1 MDIKMCY
8 TRCEYSPYP
17 DPAGWKLLQGEGTP
31 VLRIAIAEDEPACA
45 QKLQEY
51 IQRYAADHKLEA
63 SVDWFSDGMEL
74 AEKYTPAWDIIF
86 LDIQMAHL
94 DGMETARRIRRQDSD
109 VILIFITNLA
119 RYAIQGYEVDASD
132 FILKPLEYDRFR
144 VRMDK
149 FVTRLTRRR
158 EAFVV
163 LPLMEQK
170 IRVAVEDI
178 LYAEVV
184 DHELQVVTAGQR
196 YLMRCTLQEM
206 EQMLEGQGFSRCSRS
221 YLVNLRRVSGVERD
235 AVRVGEHT
243 LPISRPRKKQFLRE
257 LSDCL
262 GAEL

>member
-1 MDIKMCY
+1 MGK
-8 TRCEYSPYP
+8 R
-17 DPAGWKLLQGEGTP
+17 GEGIC
-31 VLRIAIAEDEPACA
+31 VIRIAIAEDERLCA

-51 IQRYAADHKLEA
+51 IRRYADERGLEMA
-63 SVDWFSDGMEL
+63 VTWFEDGLEL
-74 AEKYTPAWDIIF
+74 VERYVPEWDILF

-94 DGMETARRIRRQDSD
+94 DGMETARRIRRQDQD
-109 VILIFITNLA
+109 VTLVFITNLA

-149 FVTRLTRRR
+149 LTARLARKQG
-158 EAFVV
+158 AFVV
-163 LPLMEQK
+163 LPLAEQK
-170 IRVAVEDI
+170 IRVPVEDI

-184 DHELQVVTAGQR
+184 DHDLSVVTTKQS

-206 EQMLEGQGFSRCSRS
+206 EQMVAGQGFSRCNRC
-221 YLVNLRRVSGVERD
+221 YLVNLRRVTGVERD
-235 AVRVGEHT
+235 AVRVGEYT

>member
-1 MDIKMCY
+1 M
-8 TRCEYSPYP
+8 
-17 DPAGWKLLQGEGTP
+17 
-31 VLRIAIAEDEPACA
+31 LRIAIAEDEAICA

-51 IQRYAADHKLEA
+51 IQRYAKVHGLET
-63 SVDWFSDGMEL
+63 SVAWFSDGMDL
-74 AEKYTPAWDIIF
+74 VEKYTPTWDIIF

-94 DGMETARRIRRQDSD
+94 DGMATARHIRRQDPD
-109 VILIFITNLA
+109 VTLVFITNLA

-149 FVTRLTRRR
+149 LTAQLTRKQGN
-158 EAFVV
+158 FVV
-163 LPLMEQK
+163 LPLAEQK

-178 LYAEVV
+178 LYAEVA
-184 DHELQVVTAGQR
+184 DHDLHVVTTKQR
-196 YLMRCTLQEM
+196 YLMRGSLQEM
-206 EQMLEGQGFSRCSRS
+206 ERIVEGQGFSRCSRS
-221 YLVNLRRVSGVERD
+221 YLVNLRRVSGVEKD

>member
-1 MDIKMCY
+1 M
-8 TRCEYSPYP
+8 
-17 DPAGWKLLQGEGTP
+17 
-31 VLRIAIAEDEPACA
+31 LRIAIAEDEPACA

-51 IQRYAADHKLEA
+51 IQRYAADHKLEV
-63 SVDWFSDGMEL
+63 SVTWFSDGMEL

-86 LDIQMAHL
+86 LDIQM
-94 DGMETARRIRRQDSD
+94 
-109 VILIFITNLA
+109 
-119 RYAIQGYEVDASD
+119 
-132 FILKPLEYDRFR
+132 YDRFR

-149 FVTRLTRRR
+149 FITRLNRKQ
-158 EAFVV
+158 ESFVV

-184 DHELQVVTAGQR
+184 DHELQVVTVGQR

-221 YLVNLRRVSGVERD
+221 YLVNLRRVSGVEKD
-235 AVRVGEHT
+235 AVRVGEHA

>member
-1 MDIKMCY
+1 M
-8 TRCEYSPYP
+8 
-17 DPAGWKLLQGEGTP
+17 
-31 VLRIAIAEDEPACA
+31 LRIAIAEDEPACA
-45 QKLQEY
+45 KQLQDF
-51 IQRYAADHKLEA
+51 IDRYAGEQGLEA
-63 SVDWFSDGMEL
+63 AVTWFSDGLEL
-74 AEKYTPAWDIIF
+74 VEQYAPVWDILF

-94 DGMETARRIRRQDSD
+94 NGMETARRIRRQDPD
-109 VILIFITNLA
+109 VTLVFITNLA

-149 FVTRLTRRR
+149 LTARLARKQG
-158 EAFVV
+158 AFVV
-163 LPLMEQK
+163 LPLAEQK

-184 DHELQVVTAGQR
+184 DHDLQVVTAKQR
-196 YLMRCTLQEM
+196 YLMRCSLQEM
-206 EQMLEGQGFSRCSRS
+206 ERMVEGHGFSRCNRC
-221 YLVNLRRVSGVERD
+221 YLVNLRRVTGVEKD
-235 AVRVGEHT
+235 AVRVGKYS

>member
-1 MDIKMCY
+1 M
-8 TRCEYSPYP
+8 
-17 DPAGWKLLQGEGTP
+17 
-31 VLRIAIAEDEPACA
+31 LRIAIAEDESTCA
-45 QKLQEY
+45 QRLQDY
-51 IQRYAADHKLEA
+51 IQRYVKSHGLEV
-63 SVDWFSDGMEL
+63 SVSWFSDGMEL
-74 AEKYTPAWDIIF
+74 AEKYTPVWDILF

-94 DGMETARRIRRQDSD
+94 DGMETARRIRRQDPD
-109 VILIFITNLA
+109 VTLVFITNLA

-132 FILKPLEYDRFR
+132 FILKPLEYDRFQ

-149 FVTRLTRRR
+149 LVSRLARKQ

-163 LPLMEQK
+163 LPLAEQK

-184 DHELQVVTAGQR
+184 DHDLQVVTVDQR

-206 EQMLEGQGFSRCSRS
+206 EHMVEGQGFSRCNRC
-221 YLVNLRRVSGVERD
+221 YLVNLRRVTGVEKD
-235 AVRVGEHT
+235 AVRVGEYT

>member
-1 MDIKMCY
+1 M
-8 TRCEYSPYP
+8 
-17 DPAGWKLLQGEGTP
+17 
-31 VLRIAIAEDEPACA
+31 LRIAIAEDEPACA
-45 QKLQEY
+45 KQLQDF
-51 IQRYAADHKLEA
+51 IDRYAGERGLETA
-63 SVDWFSDGMEL
+63 ATWFSDGLEL
-74 AEKYTPAWDIIF
+74 VEQYAPVWDILF

-94 DGMETARRIRRQDSD
+94 NGMETARRIRRQDPD
-109 VILIFITNLA
+109 VTLVFITNLA

-149 FVTRLTRRR
+149 LTARLARKQG
-158 EAFVV
+158 AFVV
-163 LPLMEQK
+163 LPLAEQK

-184 DHELQVVTAGQR
+184 DHDLQVVTAKQR
-196 YLMRCTLQEM
+196 YLMRCSLQEM
-206 EQMLEGQGFSRCSRS
+206 ERMVEGHGFSRCNRC
-221 YLVNLRRVSGVERD
+221 YLVNLRRVTGVEKD
-235 AVRVGEHT
+235 AVRVGKYS

>member
-1 MDIKMCY
+1 M
-8 TRCEYSPYP
+8 
-17 DPAGWKLLQGEGTP
+17 
-31 VLRIAIAEDEPACA
+31 LRIAIAEDEPACA
-45 QKLQEY
+45 KQLQDF
-51 IQRYAADHKLEA
+51 IDRYAGERGLEA
-63 SVDWFSDGMEL
+63 AATWFSDGLEL
-74 AEKYTPAWDIIF
+74 VEQYAPVWDILF

-94 DGMETARRIRRQDSD
+94 NGMETARRIRRQDPD
-109 VILIFITNLA
+109 VTLVFITNLA

-149 FVTRLTRRR
+149 LTARLARKQG
-158 EAFVV
+158 AFVV
-163 LPLMEQK
+163 LPLAEQK

-184 DHELQVVTAGQR
+184 DHDLQVVTAKQR
-196 YLMRCTLQEM
+196 YLMRCSLQEM
-206 EQMLEGQGFSRCSRS
+206 ERMVEGHGFSRCNRC
-221 YLVNLRRVSGVERD
+221 YLVNLRRVTGVEKD
-235 AVRVGEHT
+235 AVRVGKYS

>member
-1 MDIKMCY
+1 M
-8 TRCEYSPYP
+8 
-17 DPAGWKLLQGEGTP
+17 
-31 VLRIAIAEDEPACA
+31 LRIAIAEDEAACA
-45 QKLQEY
+45 QKLREF
-51 IQRYAADHKLEA
+51 IGRYAGEHGLEA
-63 SVDWFSDGMEL
+63 AVTWFQDGLEL
-74 AEKYTPAWDIIF
+74 AEGYVPEWDIVF

-94 DGMETARRIRRQDSD
+94 DGMETARRIRRQDQD
-109 VILIFITNLA
+109 VTLVFITNLA

-149 FVTRLTRRR
+149 LVSRLARTQG
-158 EAFVV
+158 AFVV
-163 LPLMEQK
+163 LPLAEQK

-184 DHELQVVTAGQR
+184 DHDLSVVTAKQS

-206 EQMLEGQGFSRCSRS
+206 ERMVEGQGFSRCNRC
-221 YLVNLRRVSGVERD
+221 YLVNLRRVTGVERD
-235 AVRVGEHT
+235 AVRVGEHL

>member
-1 MDIKMCY
+1 M
-8 TRCEYSPYP
+8 
-17 DPAGWKLLQGEGTP
+17 
-31 VLRIAIAEDEPACA
+31 LRIAIAEDESVCA

-51 IQRYAADHKLEA
+51 IQRYAKDHGLEI
-63 SVDWFSDGMEL
+63 SVTWFFDGIEL
-74 AEKYTPAWDIIF
+74 AEKYAPVWDIIF
-86 LDIQMAHL
+86 LDIQMTHL

-119 RYAIQGYEVDASD
+119 RYAIQGYEVNASD

-149 FVTRLTRRR
+149 FITRLTRRQ
-158 EAFVV
+158 ETFVV
-163 LPLMEQK
+163 LPLAEQK
-170 IRVAVEDI
+170 IRVAVDDI

-184 DHELQVVTAGQR
+184 DHDLQVVTAKQR
-196 YLMRCTLQEM
+196 YLMRCSLQEM

-235 AVRVGEHT
+235 AVRVGEYT

>member
-1 MDIKMCY
+1 M
-8 TRCEYSPYP
+8 
-17 DPAGWKLLQGEGTP
+17 
-31 VLRIAIAEDEPACA
+31 LRIAIAEDESACA
-45 QKLQEY
+45 QRLQEY
-51 IQRYAADHKLEA
+51 IQRYAKGHSLEA
-63 SVDWFSDGMEL
+63 AVTWFSDGMEL
-74 AEKYTPAWDIIF
+74 AETYASVWDILF

-94 DGMETARRIRRQDSD
+94 DGMETARRIRRQDPD
-109 VILIFITNLA
+109 VTLVFITNLA

-149 FVTRLTRRR
+149 LTAQLARKQ

-163 LPLMEQK
+163 LPLAEQK
-170 IRVAVEDI
+170 IRVAVADI

-184 DHELQVVTAGQR
+184 DHDLQVVTVDQQ

-221 YLVNLRRVSGVERD
+221 YLVNLRRVSEVEKD
-235 AVRVGEHT
+235 AVRVREHT

-262 GAEL
+262 GADL